1 MSAKTTVV
9 LDGPPSMTGLY
20 ARALAGVA
28 RSTVGRLPGLGRGKQ
43 GLPETVLVLGDVEV
57 RRERVIAYSRVCGF
71 RLRDEC
77 PATYPHML
85 TFPLQMTLMAGSDF
99 PFPAVGLV
107 HIANRIDQHRALRAQ
122 ERLELRVWADDLRP
136 HERGTQVDLRAE
148 VRVGDTLNG
157 AGELAWES
165 TSTYLH
171 RGGSPG
177 ASGDAA
183 ASGPDGRRNGKGKRS
198 AVPAPSRTPVT
209 IWDIPGDIGRRYG
222 DVSGDRNPIHLHP
235 LSAKLFGMPRAI
247 AHGMW
252 LKARCLAALEAHLP
266 EALSAEVRF
275 KLPVLLPARVSF
287 SAWPEGS
294 VEHFAVRDRRGE
306 KPHLD
311 GTVRPLAA

>member
-1 MSAKTTVV
+1 MTARTTVV

-28 RSTVGRLPGLGRGKQ
+28 RSAVGRLPGLGGDHD
-43 GLPETVLVLGDVEV
+43 GLPDTVLVLGDVEV
-57 RRERVIAYSRVCGF
+57 QRERVIAYSRVCGF

-77 PATYPHML
+77 PATYPHTL
-85 TFPLQMTLMAGSDF
+85 TFPLQMTLMASSAF

-107 HIANRIDQHRALRAQ
+107 HIANRIDQHRAVRAQ
-122 ERLELRVWADDLRP
+122 ERLDLCVWAEGLRP
-136 HERGTQVDLRAE
+136 HERGTQFDLRAE
-148 VRVGDTLNG
+148 ARVGDTPEG

-171 RGGSPG
+171 RGGSP
-177 ASGDAA
+177 A
-183 ASGPDGRRNGKGKRS
+183 ASGERAPSDGRRNGTGKRS
-198 AVPAPSRTPVT
+198 EVHAPAPTPVT

-266 EALSAEVRF
+266 EALTAEVRF
-275 KLPVLLPARVSF
+275 KLPVLLPSRVSF
-287 SAWPEGS
+287 SAWPEGP
-294 VEHFAVRDRRGE
+294 VEHFAVRDRKGE

-311 GTVRPLAA
+311 GTAGPLAA

>member
-1 MSAKTTVV
+1 MSARTTVV

-28 RSTVGRLPGLGRGKQ
+28 RSAIGRLPGLGGSKDE
-43 GLPETVLVLGDVEV
+43 LPDTVLVLEGVEV
-57 RRERVIAYSRVCGF
+57 QRERVIAYSRVCGF

-85 TFPLQMTLMAGSDF
+85 TFPLQMTLMASADF

-122 ERLELRVWADDLRP
+122 ERLDLRVWAADLRP

-148 VRVGDTLNG
+148 ARVG

-171 RGGSPG
+171 RDGSPSTSAG
-177 ASGDAA
+177 SGP
-183 ASGPDGRRNGKGKRS
+183 SKPDGRRNGKGKRS
-198 AVPAPSRTPVT
+198 AVPEPARTPVT
-209 IWDIPGDIGRRYG
+209 IWEIPGDIGRRYG

-287 SAWPEGS
+287 SAWPEGP
-294 VEHFAVRDRRGE
+294 VEHFAVRDRKGE

-311 GTVRPLAA
+311 GTVSPLSA